1 MGWRRLLQG
10 RHPSDADLHRF
21 SPNHIHT
28 EPESVEAEITIG
40 RKLLSLLEGRYV
52 LFKPAHLIKTL
63 ALLERLEALRSQPLL
78 GQGFGA

>member
-28 EPESVEAEITIG
+28 APESVEAEITIG

-52 LFKPAHLIKTL
+52 LLNPTHLIRTS
-63 ALLERLEALRSQPLL
+63 ARLEPVGVLRS
-78 GQGFGA
+78 